1 MSRDTLICLALGC
14 LTLVLFAPT
23 RHHAFINYDDP
34 GYVREPHVQQGLTP
48 AGVRWAFTT
57 FQFSNYHPLT
67 WLSHMADVSLFGAD
81 NPGGHHLSSVAIH
94 AVNAVLLYLLL
105 RTMTARAWESV
116 AVATLWAI
124 HPLRV
129 ESVAWVAER
138 KDLLCGLFVLLAIA
152 AYVRYAQRRSWIA
165 YAASVSCFAMAL
177 MSKSMAVTLP
187 CVLLLLDCWPLKRDA
202 GWKRLVVEKLP
213 FFALTVAFA
222 VLTVIAQRQGG
233 AMPSD
238 EHYPLALRIGNAFAS
253 LASYLRMTVWPTG
266 LAVFYP
272 YYGAIENTRL
282 PAARVAIG
290 VALLLA
296 GTLLGI
302 ATWWRERAVLIGWLW
317 FLGTLVPVIGLVQ
330 VGRAAMADRY
340 TYIPHV
346 GLFIAIVWGVA
357 AMLRGRASGTPLAAG
372 VAAVVVVAVALAA
385 RTLDQLGH
393 WRDSGTLFSH
403 AMRVTENNPVAHANL
418 ATYLSEE
425 RGDTAAALQLYLR
438 ATEIVPREA
447 GPYYHA
453 ARLLAAQGQHDQAV
467 RYFRE
472 SLAREPESFLAH
484 YDLAVELAEHG
495 KVHEALPHFEQAVRL
510 RPEQPEVHYAYA
522 LALRKAGDAA
532 RAQAAYDRYLE
543 LARRRRGATTLPLD
557 P

>member
-14 LTLVLFAPT
+14 LTILLFAPT
-23 RHHAFINYDDP
+23 RHHAFLNYDDP
-34 GYVREPHVQQGLTP
+34 GYVREAHVQQGLTLE
-48 AGVRWAFTT
+48 GVRWAFTT

-67 WLSHMADVSLFGAD
+67 WISHMADVSLFGGD
-81 NPGGHHLSSVAIH
+81 NPGGHHLTSVAIH
-94 AVNAVLLYLLL
+94 AANAVLLYLLL
-105 RTMTARAWESV
+105 RSMTARPWASL
-116 AVATLWAI
+116 AVATVWAV

-152 AYVRYAQRRSWIA
+152 AYVRYARRRSWGA
-165 YAASVSCFAMAL
+165 YAASLLCFALAL

-187 CVLLLLDCWPLKRDA
+187 CVLLLLDGWPLKRQA
-202 GWKRLVVEKLP
+202 RWNTLVVEKLP
-213 FFALTVAFA
+213 FFAMTVAFA

-233 AMPSD
+233 AMPSV
-238 EHYPLALRIGNAFAS
+238 EHYPLALRIGNAFAA
-253 LASYLRMTVWPTG
+253 LASYLRLTVWPTG

-272 YYGAIENTRL
+272 YYGLIENTRL
-282 PAARVAIG
+282 PAARVVAG
-290 VALLLA
+290 VALLLGGSLVGVA
-296 GTLLGI
+296 
-302 ATWWRERAVLIGWLW
+302 AWRRERAVLVGWLW

-340 TYIPHV
+340 TYIPHI
-346 GLFIAIVWGVA
+346 GLFIAIVWGA
-357 AMLRGRASGTPLAAG
+357 DAFLRARGTAVTRAAG
-372 VAAVVVVAVALAA
+372 VVAGVVAVALAA
-385 RTLDQLGH
+385 RTYDQLGH

-403 AMRVTENNPVAHANL
+403 AMRVTEKNPVAYANL

-438 ATEIVPREA
+438 AIEIVPREP
-447 GPYYHA
+447 GPYYQA
-453 ARLLAAQGQHDQAV
+453 ARLFAARGQHEQAV

-472 SLAREPESFLAH
+472 SLAREPDSFVAH

-495 KVHEALPHFEQAVRL
+495 NLHDALPHFEHAIRL
-510 RPEQPEVHYAYA
+510 RPEQPEAHYAYA
-522 LALRKAGDAA
+522 LALRQGGETA
-532 RAQAAYDRYLE
+532 RSQAAYDKYLE
-543 LARRRRGATTLPLD
+543 LARRRGASTLPLN